1 MDLPAGHQ
9 FLTAVNY
16 NCRNTIGIFVRS
28 CGARGEELRLMS
40 ADQCSTLR
48 GEWRVNT
55 EALQVQPRYNIR
67 YKLLCLSFSCLR
79 NTYIILLCEH
89 RGSLETGEHYKILTL
104 SQITN
109 PTAVPTARVD
119 NNAQWMVSTSKC
131 WVKKPLPPAPG
142 PSIIICYHGLSVVSV
157 C

>member
-1 MDLPAGHQ
+1 MELPGGHQ
-9 FLTAVNY
+9 FLTAVNC
-16 NCRNTIGIFVRS
+16 NCKNTNGIVIRS

-67 YKLLCLSFSCLR
+67 YKLLCLPCLR
-79 NTYIILLCEH
+79 NTYTYNII
-89 RGSLETGEHYKILTL
+89 GIFSM
-104 SQITN
+104 
-109 PTAVPTARVD
+109 VPWNRRALQDTHIISNHKSYCSSD
-119 NNAQWMVSTSKC
+119 CKSNNNDAQWMVSTGLS
-131 WVKKPLPPAPG
+131 PSLLPSA